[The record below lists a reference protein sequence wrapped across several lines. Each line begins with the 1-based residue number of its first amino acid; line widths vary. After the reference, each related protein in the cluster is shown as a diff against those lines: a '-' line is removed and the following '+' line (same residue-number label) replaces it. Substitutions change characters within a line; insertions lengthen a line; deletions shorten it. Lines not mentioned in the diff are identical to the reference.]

1 MISKLKS
8 KAGSGISKRKVL
20 AIAAMLAVLC
30 TITVFAAENAG
41 YNVELDDGTTKTT
54 IYTSS
59 TDPKEI
65 FEEAGM
71 DVSPLDE
78 LDLSEFVPGEDSV
91 IRVERASLV
100 GVNDEK
106 GTIYFTFDGTVAQ
119 AIDTARIKVDEN
131 DMINYS
137 ADQQVTDGMIIS
149 VAYAFPVAVAHH
161 GEHINLE
168 MAVGTVA
175 DALSQAGVTIGENDV
190 VSHDLDEVVSSGMVI
205 FVDEVTYKQTT
216 VTEEIPF
223 DTTTKKSSAYNVGT
237 TKVTTKGV
245 NGEKQVT
252 YKEKYVNGVL
262 IDKIVESETVTKDPV
277 TQVTSVGTKK
287 KTRTIKANGQ
297 PYSDLGT
304 VELDENGIPKNY
316 TRTVSGSSTAY
327 YGGTMTASGMPTR
340 VGHVAVNPKV
350 IPYGTRLYIVA
361 DGIVY
366 GYAIAADTGGFVNH
380 PTNTVVD
387 VYMESYD
394 DCVQWGRRD
403 VTIYVL
409 D

>member
-1 MISKLKS
+1 MISKLKKWAGARS
-8 KAGSGISKRKVL
+8 SLQKAV
-20 AIAAMLAVLC
+20 AIASVLAVLC
-30 TITVFAAENAG
+30 TITVFAAENAS
-41 YNVELDDGTTKTT
+41 YYVELDDGTTKTT

-59 TDPKEI
+59 TTPEEI

-71 DVSPLDE
+71 EVSPLDQ
-78 LDLSEFVPGEDSV
+78 LDLSGFVPGEDSV
-91 IRVERASLV
+91 IKVEKAALV

-106 GTIYFTFDGTVAQ
+106 GTVYFTFDGTVAE
-119 AIDTARIKVDEN
+119 AITVARVEVGEN
-131 DMINYS
+131 DLINYS

-149 VAYAFPVAVAHH
+149 VAYAFPVAVSYH
-161 GEHINLE
+161 GEHKNLE

-175 DALSQAGVTIGENDV
+175 DALDLAGVTVGENDV
-190 VSHDLDEVVSSGMVI
+190 VSHDLSEVVSSGMVI
-205 FVDEVTYKQTT
+205 FVDEVIYKEKT

-223 DTTTKKSSAYNVGT
+223 NTTTKKSSSYYKGT
-237 TKVTTKGV
+237 SKITTKGV

-262 IDKIVESETVTKDPV
+262 IDSVVESETVTKEPV

-287 KTRTIKANGQ
+287 KTAIKANGQ
-297 PYSDLGT
+297 PISTLGS
-304 VELDENGIPKNY
+304 VELDANGIPKNY

-327 YGGTMTASGMPTR
+327 YGGTTTASGRPTK
-340 VGHVAVNPKV
+340 VGHVAVDPNV

-361 DGIVY
+361 DGMVY

-380 PTNTVVD
+380 STNTVVD
-387 VYMESYD
+387 VYFETYD